1 MRLEVAQVSKEGRVG
16 CGKVQQV
23 TMTEMECFAF
33 HFVVHLTS
41 SLSTHIYIYSCS
53 DYSYIYIVVSY
64 SFFIFINLYSY
75 YPDFFERILSI
86 LFKKK
91 EKRKESNTL
100 RFNSRI
106 PISNKYPPLLS
117 GQPIKT
123 ISLTHR
129 FLKYLFGIENGDP
142 DDPQVALIHTPDK
155 SRSPRTKTAD
165 QKSFHGRLS
174 SKWQRV
180 VRS

>member
-1 MRLEVAQVSKEGRVG
+1 MEVAQVSKEGRVG

-64 SFFIFINLYSY
+64 SFLIFINLHSY
-75 YPDFFERILSI
+75 YPDFFERILSV

-91 EKRKESNTL
+91 RKKE
-100 RFNSRI
+100 R
-106 PISNKYPPLLS
+106 K
-117 GQPIKT
+117 QH
-123 ISLTHR
+123 LTFQFPNPH
-129 FLKYLFGIENGDP
+129 F
-142 DDPQVALIHTPDK
+142 Q
-155 SRSPRTKTAD
+155 
-165 QKSFHGRLS
+165 
-174 SKWQRV
+174 
-180 VRS
+180 